1 MKINIFNVDKF
12 VEVNMLRE
20 VSDPVL
26 LERDKTPTT
35 NGLFSYEIFGRLG
48 STSRKTTFAYIDLK
62 GHYLHPLVYK
72 NLKRLDRKIEEC
84 IMGDGTFSIN
94 ENGELVRDVNGENGI
109 DFLYKNWSKLKFK
122 KTQSNERNERVR
134 MIESLAKNEIFM
146 SKQIVM
152 PPNYR
157 DINLLNA
164 TSGKLSHDEI
174 NDMYAKL
181 IRLVSSATFNDSEI
195 TGFDFM
201 GNMTKSS
208 IQLLLLDIYNYFI
221 NYIKGKDGLFHQTVM
236 GKSIDY
242 GARLV
247 ISSAQFNKDKY
258 DQMLV
263 DFEHTG
269 VPLAQA
275 ITLFFP
281 FIIKYVQDFFETNM
295 MQLTKMFAIDGS
307 LVEPKE
313 DLTSQFSH
321 EKIKKYIKR
330 YIKSPS
336 ERFDEIS
343 VKFNGKHGYFPIRYK
358 NNDTGEIV
366 TRRLTWTDLL
376 YIAASDVCKDKYVY
390 ITRYPLEDYMGIY
403 PSKITVLS
411 TFNTISSITL
421 DGMEGIGQLI
431 PNDYTNYPVVINGL
445 DKTKVDTMFID
456 SLQVFNGMLKALG
469 GDYDGSKNF

>member
-12 VEVNMLRE
+12 VEVNSLQE

-26 LERDKTPTT
+26 LERDRTPTT
-35 NGLFSYEIFGRLG
+35 GGLFSYEIFGRLG
-48 STSRKTTFAYIDLK
+48 SDSRKTTFAYIDLK
-62 GHYLHPLVYK
+62 GHYFHPLVYK

-84 IMGDGTFSIN
+84 VMGSENFSIN
-94 ENGELVRDVNGENGI
+94 DKGELVKDANGETGI

-122 KTQSNERNERVR
+122 KTESNERNQRVR
-134 MIESLAKNEIFM
+134 MIESLSKNEIFM

-152 PPNYR
+152 PPAFR

-181 IRLVSSATFNDSEI
+181 LRLVSSTSFNDADI
-195 TGFDFM
+195 IGFDFM

-221 NYIKGKDGLFHQTVM
+221 NYIKGKNGLIHQTVM

-247 ISSAQFNKDKY
+247 ISSAQFNKDRY

-295 MQLTKMFAIDGS
+295 MQMTKMFTKDGQ
-307 LVEPKE
+307 LIEPKE
-313 DLTSQFSH
+313 DLASQFTH

-336 ERFDEIS
+336 ERFDEIY
-343 VKFNGKHGYFPIRYK
+343 VKAGDKHGYFPFRYK
-358 NNDTGEIV
+358 NNETGEVI
-366 TRRLTWTDLL
+366 TRRMTWTDLL
-376 YIAASDVCKDKYVY
+376 FIAAYDVCKDKFVY

-411 TFNTISSITL
+411 TFNTISSVELTGVEGLVSNTL
-421 DGMEGIGQLI
+421 K
-431 PNDYTNYPVVINGL
+431 NYPVVINGL